1 MHMSRRT
8 ISMLV
13 IIVVVFCQDLQ
24 QYIKGDLKPEGEI
37 KTIQTI
43 VQHGIEREE
52 LRNEIYVQVR
62 YAQLFLQ
69 KPSQNCQK

>member
-1 MHMSRRT
+1 MN
-8 ISMLV
+8 LFNCV
-13 IIVVVFCQDLQ
+13 CWAVLQDLQ
-24 QYIKGDLKPEGEI
+24 QYIKGDLKPETEI

-62 YAQLFLQ
+62 TFSARLEIV
-69 KPSQNCQK
+69 CHWCTC